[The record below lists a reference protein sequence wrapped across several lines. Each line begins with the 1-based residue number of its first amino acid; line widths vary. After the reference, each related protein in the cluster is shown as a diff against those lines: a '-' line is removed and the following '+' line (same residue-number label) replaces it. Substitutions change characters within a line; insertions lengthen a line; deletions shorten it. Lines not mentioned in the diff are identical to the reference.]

1 MQALRSMDPCLTVG
15 LDEGD
20 PARADGPAQGAG
32 PLLRGQ
38 NRILRMVAAGE
49 PLSQVLD
56 ALIRFMEA
64 QSGKAL
70 CSVLLV
76 DASKTHLRW
85 ASAPSLPEAYNQDV
99 DGLRIGAVSGS
110 CGTAVHRKR
119 PVIVSDIEH
128 DPLWAR
134 ARELALSHDLR
145 ACTSAPILDGQGE
158 PLGTFAFYYREPR
171 APSSRDLA
179 LLEISRDL
187 AGIAIERSQ
196 STARIEEAL
205 RARDNFLTVAS
216 HELKTPIATLLLQI
230 TSLER
235 LQRAAGSMPLREI
248 APKLGNLER
257 QGKKLLKLVEQLL
270 DATQLLSGRLEVER
284 APVDLTQTVRDVVGR
299 LLEGVAEVAPEVEI
313 HAEGPVVCEGDGFRI
328 EQVIVNLLS
337 NAWKFG
343 RGAPVE
349 ISVERSDSA
358 ARLVVRDHGIGIAP
372 ADHARIFQ
380 QFERA
385 VSVRNYGGLG
395 LGLWVTRQLVERMQ
409 GRISVQ
415 SELDAG
421 STFTVEL
428 PLPHEQ
434 VSPDHR

>member
-1 MQALRSMDPCLTVG
+1 MDLCLTAG
-15 LDEGD
+15 PDGSGS
-20 PARADGPAQGAG
+20 ARPERLTRGAG

-38 NRILRMVAAGE
+38 NRILRMVASGE
-49 PLSQVLD
+49 PLSRVLD
-56 ALIRFMEA
+56 ELLRFMEA
-64 QSGKAL
+64 QSGRAL

-76 DASKTHLRW
+76 DESRTHLRW

-99 DGLRIGAVSGS
+99 DGLSIGAVSGS
-110 CGTAVHRKR
+110 CGTAVFRKQT
-119 PVIVSDIEH
+119 VVVSDIER

-134 ARELALSHDLR
+134 SRDLALSHGLR
-145 ACTSAPILDGQGE
+145 ACTSVPILDREGE
-158 PLGTFAFYYREPR
+158 VLGTFAFYYREAR
-171 APSSRDLA
+171 EPSARDLG
-179 LLEISRDL
+179 LIEISKDL
-187 AGIAIERSQ
+187 AGIAIENSRSATR
-196 STARIEEAL
+196 TAEAL
-205 RARDNFLTVAS
+205 RARDDFLAVAS

-235 LQRAAGSMPLREI
+235 LQRVAGAIPIQEI

-270 DATQLLSGRLEVER
+270 DATQLLSGRLEIER
-284 APVDLTQTVRDVVGR
+284 APVDLAQTVRDVVER
-299 LLEGVAEVAPEVEI
+299 LLDGVVEVAPEVEL
-313 HAEGPVVCEGDGFRI
+313 HADGPVFCEGDGFRI
-328 EQVIVNLLS
+328 EQVVVNLLS

-349 ISVERSDSA
+349 ITVEQGDGA
-358 ARLVVRDHGIGIAP
+358 ARLLVRDRGIGIAP
-372 ADHARIFQ
+372 EDQARIFQ

-395 LGLWVTRQLVERMQ
+395 LGLWLTRQLVERMR

-428 PLPHEQ
+428 PVPHEQ
-434 VSPDHR
+434 VCPDHR

>member
-15 LDEGD
+15 LDGGE
-20 PARADGPAQGAG
+20 PARADGLARGAG

-38 NRILRMVAAGE
+38 NRILRMVASGE
-49 PLSQVLD
+49 PLSRVLD
-56 ALIRFMEA
+56 ELIRFMEA
-64 QSGKAL
+64 QSGNAL

-110 CGTAVHRKR
+110 CGTAIHRR
-119 PVIVSDIEH
+119 QPVIVSDIEH

-134 ARELALSHDLR
+134 ARQLALSHGLK
-145 ACTSAPILDGQGE
+145 ACTSTPILDGEGE
-158 PLGTFAFYYREPR
+158 PLGTFAFYYREAR
-171 APSSRDLA
+171 APGSRDLA

-187 AGIAIERSQ
+187 AGIAIERSR

-235 LQRAAGSMPLREI
+235 LQRAAGSMPLKEI

-270 DATQLLSGRLEVER
+270 DATQLLSGRLELER
-284 APVDLTQTVRDVVGR
+284 APVDLAQTVRDVVGR
-299 LLEGVAEVAPEVEI
+299 LLEGIADVAPEVEI
-313 HAEGPVVCEGDGFRI
+313 RADGPVICEGDGFRI
-328 EQVIVNLLS
+328 EQVVVNLLS

-349 ISVERSDSA
+349 ISVDRCDSA
-358 ARLVVRDHGIGIAP
+358 ARLVVRDRGIGIAP

-395 LGLWVTRQLVERMQ
+395 LGLWLTRQLVERMR

-428 PLPHEQ
+428 PLP
-434 VSPDHR
+434 P